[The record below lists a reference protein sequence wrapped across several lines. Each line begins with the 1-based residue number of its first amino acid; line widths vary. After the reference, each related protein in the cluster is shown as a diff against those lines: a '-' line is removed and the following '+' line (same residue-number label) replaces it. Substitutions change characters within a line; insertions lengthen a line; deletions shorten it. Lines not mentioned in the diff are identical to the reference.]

1 MKTFS
6 PNRRLIMALPTRVQ
20 RGPQGDP
27 LELAQREFD
36 SLLGRWLG
44 GRESNGGGSYL
55 APYAVDVR
63 EDGDHIYVEAELP
76 GFKKE
81 EIDITMENQQL
92 TIAAERREG
101 GNGKNAGENRGEH
114 LLHERRYT
122 RFLRSFT
129 LPPTVDDQTVNA
141 KLTDGV
147 LTITLNKREETKP
160 RKITVG

>member
-1 MKTFS
+1 
-6 PNRRLIMALPTRVQ
+6 MALPTRVQ

-27 LELAQREFD
+27 FELAQREFD

-44 GRESNGGGSYL
+44 GRESNGNGGAYL

-76 GFKKE
+76 GFKNE
-81 EIDITMENQQL
+81 EIDVTLENQQL
-92 TIAAERREG
+92 TIAAERREQSD
-101 GNGKNAGENRGEH
+101 GNAKKGEH
-114 LLHERRYT
+114 LLRERRYT

-129 LPPTVDDQTVNA
+129 LPPTVDEQTVNA
-141 KLTDGV
+141 KLNDGV

-160 RKITVG
+160 RKISVS